1 MECVK
6 KEKNH
11 AMPDD
16 APVPMSE
23 TPPATV
29 EQFFKRLGTRADSL
43 PKRLKQFADYIAAH
57 PDRVA
62 VSTVA
67 ELAATAEV
75 QPSAAMRFCQEMG
88 FSGFSQMQKL
98 FRSAYSEKW
107 PDYPTR
113 LARMR
118 EHGAESPTA
127 LLAEFVEVGRAS
139 LENLMTT
146 VDSVALQQ
154 AVDVLARA
162 DTIHIV
168 GFRRAFP
175 VTSYLAYAFEKME
188 IPAVFHSGV
197 ANITLEHLI
206 RPNDAMIAVTF
217 APYSEQTL
225 DLAAKARAT
234 GADLVAI
241 TDVVTSPLAKLKAI
255 QLLVSELDV
264 GAFRALSAS
273 LSLAITLAVSVGT
286 RRKADSIF

>member
-1 MECVK
+1 MTDNSAATSGE
-6 KEKNH
+6 
-11 AMPDD
+11 A
-16 APVPMSE
+16 A
-23 TPPATV
+23 PATV
-29 EQFFKRLGTRADSL
+29 DAFLNRLGARADSL
-43 PKRLKQFADYIAAH
+43 PKRLKQFADYIAAN

-67 ELAATAEV
+67 ELAAAAEV

-98 FRSAYSEKW
+98 FRTDYSQKW

-113 LARMR
+113 LARIR

-139 LENLMTT
+139 LESLMAT
-146 VDSVALQQ
+146 VDPAAMQQ
-154 AVDVLARA
+154 AVDVLTRA
-162 DTIHIV
+162 ETIHIV

-188 IPAVFHSGV
+188 IPAVLHSGV
-197 ANITLEHLI
+197 ANIQMDHLI
-206 RPNDAMIAVTF
+206 RPNDAVIAVTF
-217 APYSEQTL
+217 SPYSQLTL
-225 DLAAKARAT
+225 DLVSKARAN
-234 GADLVAI
+234 GADIVAI

-273 LSLAITLAVSVGT
+273 LSLAIALAVSVGT
-286 RRKADSIF
+286 RRKSDSIF